1 MDDNGSVNMSDTSP
15 AQDSPPKTNAQSN
28 GANHL
33 KQKRAR
39 SQLSCTPC
47 RQGKLKCNRQHD
59 PACDQCIKR
68 NRESACVFVPPPV
81 KNKQPQNVK
90 GRIRQLE
97 SLVVDLMNQNRS
109 GQGNGAAEKNGGRQ
123 NGMNGNPPTAG
134 PYSQPT
140 PPSDDDT
147 SPTSGAGSQRTGDGL
162 FDDVDGAST
171 PFGQM
176 KISKDEI
183 SYVGESHWGAILDS
197 ISDLKRDLN
206 DEPEEE
212 EEPQKDCSPEST
224 FNSWGSVPLG
234 GVQPHAT
241 SGLGFM
247 LGSAEHVTKD
257 QLIAGVP
264 EKKVADRLL
273 SLWFNSPDP
282 FKPLIHA
289 PTFQDEYR
297 RFWRSPRETPAM
309 WLGLLFSIM
318 SLAASFGLRDVDPN
332 SQQAQ
337 QVLQDVNKYHKLAA
351 SAALLGDFTKP
362 KQYTIECL
370 ILYSAGLRSNNAF
383 VNVWLMIGL
392 LIRLALRMGYH
403 RDPSH
408 YPAISVF
415 HGEMRRRV
423 WAIISMIDVLIS
435 FQLGL
440 PSMVKTIHSDTQ
452 PPRNLLDR
460 DFNVSTKILPPSRG
474 IDELTPSSYTRAK
487 LRITRIFAD
496 ASELSHATIE
506 PSREEVMRL
515 DRALEEAKAAIPPLL
530 KMPDINDLVTD
541 PAEQLMCRFNLD
553 LLYLK
558 TKTVLHRRY
567 MLTPL
572 SQLTPEEQAQGI
584 GYSRL
589 ACVDSA
595 RRVLQHHH
603 TIYTASQTGG
613 QLESVKWYM
622 GSISTHDFLLAAMI
636 VCLELSTQMNL
647 TGLYKCPQRPALMD
661 ALEKSQKI
669 WSDASGRK
677 RKQVQFTGQG
687 EKAKGEHMFDE
698 TEKASRA
705 MAVML
710 EKVKARLAENPGRE
724 IEGTSCG
731 AGSATARGGEDAP
744 TPMTGLMRELGIPT
758 NFAEAES
765 QRSGAREPFNG
776 MVSTYQW
783 DGAPERINAENGDNF
798 YGTGTLPQDY
808 SANTIN
814 TGSGPPTSNLDYSF
828 STTTGPN
835 STTTG
840 GPSNTTS
847 PQNLL
852 PPTHQNA
859 NQPDF
864 SMIGDMLDTSLASA
878 DNIDWEMWDSTI
890 TKGGQ
895 ALAAPNMEW
904 NDLADFEDPMDL
916 QAAMRAGNALVGG
929 SGPGTG
935 WTPGGE
941 VAMPMDVGGMDGAG
955 ATGLEGAD
963 GAGIGA
969 GGGYDFGGTAFNY
982 GLMGDGQFDMRA
994 VDFGDVGGVG
1004 GDGGAFGAGDVSG
1017 GRGQGMG

>member
-1 MDDNGSVNMSDTSP
+1 MEGNRSNTADTSP
-15 AQDSPPKTNAQSN
+15 SQGNDSPPKSMAQLN

-81 KNKQPQNVK
+81 KNKPAQNVK

-97 SLVVDLMNQNRS
+97 SLVVDLMNQNR
-109 GQGNGAAEKNGGRQ
+109 GAQTNGTGGKDVARQ
-123 NGMNGNPPTAG
+123 ESINGNAQKTG
-134 PYSQPT
+134 PASQPT
-140 PPSDDDT
+140 PPSDNDT
-147 SPTSGAGSQRTGDGL
+147 SPMSATTSQRTGDGL
-162 FDDVDGAST
+162 FDDVDAAAT

-183 SYVGESHWGAILDS
+183 SYVGESHWNAILDS

-206 DEPEEE
+206 EDPEEE
-212 EEPQKDCSPEST
+212 EEETWADASEAST
-224 FNSWGSVPLG
+224 YNSWNSVPLG

-247 LGSAEHVTKD
+247 LGSAENVTKD

-309 WLGLLFSIM
+309 WLGLLYSIM
-318 SLAASFGLRDVDPN
+318 SLAASFGLRDVDPE
-332 SQQAQ
+332 SQQAKA
-337 QVLQDVNKYHKLAA
+337 VLQDVNKYHKLAA

-370 ILYSAGLRSNNAF
+370 ILYAAGLRSNNAF

-460 DFNVSTKILPPSRG
+460 DFNVNTKVLPPSRG

-496 ASELSHATIE
+496 ASEISHATVE
-506 PSREEVMRL
+506 PDHEEIMRL
-515 DRALEEAKAAIPPLL
+515 DRQLEEAKAAIPPLL
-530 KMPDINDLVTD
+530 KMPEMDDIVTD

-558 TKTVLHRRY
+558 TKTVLHRRF
-567 MLTPL
+567 MLVPL
-572 SQLTPEEQAQGI
+572 SQLTAEEQRQGI
-584 GYSRL
+584 GYSHL

-595 RRVLQHHH
+595 KRVLQHHH
-603 TIYTASQTGG
+603 TIYQASQAGG

-636 VCLELSTQMNL
+636 VCLELSTQMNVS
-647 TGLYKCPQRPALMD
+647 GLYKCPQRPALMD

-677 RKQVQFTGQG
+677 RQQVQFTGRG

-698 TEKASRA
+698 TEKAARA

-710 EKVKARLAENPGRE
+710 DKVKARLAENPGRE
-724 IEGTSCG
+724 LELCESYQAPT
-731 AGSATARGGEDAP
+731 DAP

-758 NFAEAES
+758 NMDELHA
-765 QRSGAREPFNG
+765 QQARDRPFNG
-776 MVSTYQW
+776 VVSTYQW
-783 DGAPERINAENGDNF
+783 DGAPDPPNSNASAPFGSTGLPASNGSVNDAM
-798 YGTGTLPQDY
+798 G
-808 SANTIN
+808 SASFDFNTST
-814 TGSGPPTSNLDYSF
+814 TGSQTQSN
-828 STTTGPN
+828 G
-835 STTTG
+835 
-840 GPSNTTS
+840 TS
-847 PQNLL
+847 PNQNLL
-852 PPTHQNA
+852 NGTG
-859 NQPDF
+859 QPDF
-864 SMIGDMLDTSLASA
+864 SMIGNMLDSDTYNL
-878 DNIDWEMWDSTI
+878 DWEMWDNSMINNRT
-890 TKGGQ
+890 GQ
-895 ALAAPNMEW
+895 TENAQWDDMDDIAALM
-904 NDLADFEDPMDL
+904 DPA
-916 QAAMRAGNALVGG
+916 AAMRAGNALVGG
-929 SGPGTG
+929 SGPGPQTG
-935 WTPGGE
+935 AEQLRGDQHSSNAALP
-941 VAMPMDVGGMDGAG
+941 P
-955 ATGLEGAD
+955 
-963 GAGIGA
+963 
-969 GGGYDFGGTAFNY
+969 DFGDATFNY
-982 GLMGDGQFDMRA
+982 GLMGNGRWDVTA
-994 VDFGDVGGVG
+994 VDFGDVSGGGVFGSAGGFG
-1004 GDGGAFGAGDVSG
+1004 GDGMAQAQAQA
-1017 GRGQGMG
+1017 QGTQ

>member
-1 MDDNGSVNMSDTSP
+1 MDDNGASNSDASP
-15 AQDSPPKTNAQSN
+15 SQTPESPPKTGSTHSN
-28 GANHL
+28 GAAHL

-68 NRESACVFVPPPV
+68 NRESACVFLPPPV
-81 KNKQPQNVK
+81 KNKPAQNVK

-97 SLVVDLMNQNRS
+97 SMVVDLMNQNRS
-109 GQGNGAAEKNGGRQ
+109 AQSNGAGSKTGAGQSGSA
-123 NGMNGNPPTAG
+123 PTAG
-134 PYSQPT
+134 PFAQPT
-140 PPSDDDT
+140 PPSDNDT
-147 SPTSGAGSQRTGDGL
+147 SPASGSGSQRTGDGL
-162 FDDVDGAST
+162 FDDVDAAAT

-183 SYVGESHWGAILDS
+183 SYVGDSHWGAILNS

-206 DEPEEE
+206 DDVEDEEE
-212 EEPQKDCSPEST
+212 SPESNSPEST
-224 FNSWGSVPLG
+224 FTSWSSAPLG
-234 GVQPHAT
+234 GVQPQGT
-241 SGLGFM
+241 NGLGFM
-247 LGSAEHVTKD
+247 LGSAEHFTKD

-318 SLAASFGLRDVDPN
+318 SLAASFGLRDVDSSSP
-332 SQQAQ
+332 QAQ

-370 ILYSAGLRSNNAF
+370 ILYAAGLRSNNAF

-460 DFNVSTKILPPSRG
+460 DFNVSTKVLPPSRG

-496 ASELSHATIE
+496 ASEMSHATIE

-515 DRALEEAKAAIPPLL
+515 DRQLEEAKAAIPPLL
-530 KMPDINDLVTD
+530 KMPGIHELVTD

-572 SQLTPEEQAQGI
+572 SQLTAEEQRQGI

-595 RRVLQHHH
+595 KRVLEHHH
-603 TIYTASQTGG
+603 TIYMASQSGG

-636 VCLELSTQMNL
+636 VCLELSNQMNL
-647 TGLYKCPQRPALMD
+647 TGLYKCPQRPSLMD

-677 RKQVQFTGQG
+677 RKQVQFVGKD

-710 EKVKARLAENPGRE
+710 EKVNARLAENPGRE
-724 IEGTSCG
+724 LEACHSYEQP
-731 AGSATARGGEDAP
+731 SDAP

-758 NFAEAES
+758 TSEGSAA
-765 QRSGAREPFNG
+765 QQGRRQPFNG
-776 MVSTYQW
+776 VVSTYQW
-783 DGAPERINAENGDNF
+783 DGVPERIDDGAGIF
-798 YGTGTLPQDY
+798 GPGTLPIHQGNVNDGLRPASYDY
-808 SANTIN
+808 NVSKPTTSSSAGTSPNMNRNATTD
-814 TGSGPPTSNLDYSF
+814 TGMSFDPPTDGL
-828 STTTGPN
+828 
-835 STTTG
+835 
-840 GPSNTTS
+840 PS
-847 PQNLL
+847 
-852 PPTHQNA
+852 
-859 NQPDF
+859 QPDF
-864 SMIGDMLDTSLASA
+864 SMIGDMLDNNAYGL
-878 DNIDWEMWDSTI
+878 DWEMWDHSI
-890 TKGGQ
+890 NRSGQ
-895 ALAAPNMEW
+895 PQPTDWADADDAGMAMDSAAV
-904 NDLADFEDPMDL
+904 
-916 QAAMRAGNALVGG
+916 MRAGNALIGG
-929 SGPGTG
+929 SGPGRASLVQHTG
-935 WTPGGE
+935 DAGMGGP
-941 VAMPMDVGGMDGAG
+941 AMGGIE
-955 ATGLEGAD
+955 L
-963 GAGIGA
+963 
-969 GGGYDFGGTAFNY
+969 GGTTFNY
-982 GLMGDGQFDMRA
+982 GLMGDGRWDMSQ
-994 VDFGDVGGVG
+994 VDFGDVGGQG
-1004 GDGGAFGAGDVSG
+1004 GHWAGGG
-1017 GRGQGMG
+1017 GGGGGGNGMMQPQSAQ